1 MADYAL
7 LQSRLFHPI
16 KTVTMPILL
25 IIEAVLKAVLIALGV
40 AAVKG
45 CHWAFVVFLIMLGL
59 MIVFDVVLA
68 VNAIHVGKDIRRLQP

>member
-1 MADYAL
+1 
-7 LQSRLFHPI
+7 
-16 KTVTMPILL
+16 MPILI

-45 CHWAFVVFLIMLGL
+45 GHWAFVVFLVMLAV

-68 VNAIHVGKDIRRLQP
+68 VTAIRAGKDVRRWNL